1 MRGPGGGGRG
11 GGFGRSG
18 GGSGGGFGRG
28 SSGGFGR
35 GTGGGFGRGPGGYG
49 GHHPHHHHHH
59 HYRPFFFGYRRPY
72 YGYGYGGGC
81 LGGALGVILL
91 PIVLIII
98 VISLISTIFG
108 SVGNSFNNIKNGG
121 SIIVDYDVMESYA
134 CEQYDIEFADAV
146 YPGDNILI
154 LFLVDE
160 ECEGFQTIAIV
171 GSNVDTKIDKM
182 FGNETTE
189 FGRAMLGNIKESGY
203 RNSLS
208 KNLAAVVDE
217 MAGKIAN
224 LSLSQSFVDDMGSP
238 GDYNSHVVNKS
249 NVAVSDVTINRAL
262 ADFTNETDIP
272 ITIVIDD
279 YEDVFEKSYSGTDY
293 FVIILAIGLGGLAIY
308 MFIRAFKG
316 DHPKDSKD
324 DNRFD
329 NSDSEK
335 A

>member
-1 MRGPGGGGRG
+1 MRGPGGGGKG

-18 GGSGGGFGRG
+18 GSSGGGFGRG
-28 SSGGFGR
+28 PSGGYN
-35 GTGGGFGRGPGGYG
+35 RGPGGYG
-49 GHHPHHHHHH
+49 GYRPPHHHHHHH

-81 LGGALGVILL
+81 LGGALGIILL
-91 PIVLIII
+91 PIILIII
-98 VISLISTIFG
+98 AISLIGTIFG

-121 SIIVDYDVMESYA
+121 SIIIDYDVMEDYA

-146 YPGDNILI
+146 YSGDNILI

-189 FGRAMLGNIKESGY
+189 FGVAMLGNIKESGY

-208 KNLAAVVDE
+208 KNLAAVVEE
-217 MAGKIAN
+217 MKEKIVD
-224 LSLSQSFVDDMGSP
+224 LSLTQSFVDDKGSP
-238 GDYNSHVVNKS
+238 GDYNSHVVNQS
-249 NVAVSDVTINRAL
+249 NLTVSEETINRAL
-262 ADFTNETDIP
+262 VDFTEETDIP
-272 ITIVIDD
+272 ITVVIAD

-293 FVIILAIGLGGLAIY
+293 FVIILAIALGGVAIY
-308 MFIRAFKG
+308 MFVRAFKENKENNPEG
-316 DHPKDSKD
+316 FND
-324 DNRFD
+324 DNGVD
-329 NSDSEK
+329 NSNSEK
-335 A
+335 N